1 MLAPLYPHPHIP
13 THTHTLTP
21 SQWRYQL
28 HYNGD
33 WSQLGTTATP
43 PVLHGGCSKGGE
55 KEETSCRPKYEL
67 HPVRGQYRTRILQTK
82 YLFIEYCNVMSITAP
97 QDAHKLVLQV
107 AELLTASLSGLP
119 RHEINYITFST
130 GLKNKWKCC
139 HVFTIVCKWKEP
151 ISSDA
156 GIKKKCYIP
165 HVEDQTLTV
174 GPPHTANLAH
184 VTTS

>member
-1 MLAPLYPHPHIP
+1 MHMANYTFSVLCAERTGGKAIYGCYGCIHYMCVCILSEFIYTCTCPHLNL
-13 THTHTLTP
+13 THSHPHTLTSSPYIPILTSPHTLTLSP

-28 HYNGD
+28 HHNRN
-33 WSQLGTTATP
+33 WSQLGTTPTP

-107 AELLTASLSGLP
+107 AELLTASLSGIA
-119 RHEINYITFST
+119 RHE
-130 GLKNKWKCC
+130 
-139 HVFTIVCKWKEP
+139 
-151 ISSDA
+151 
-156 GIKKKCYIP
+156 
-165 HVEDQTLTV
+165 LTM
-174 GPPHTANLAH
+174 
-184 VTTS
+184 